1 MSTKSKFNEDD
12 IIYYFDVDPNRDP
25 TAWIK
30 ECRVLGKDIFDGYCV
45 TQTIYDIPY
54 PEHACEHLMFKTE
67 EGAHKHFYKWAKQIA
82 DCEEKWL
89 LKHKEVKNAI
99 LSL

>member
-12 IIYYFDVDPNRDP
+12 IIYYFDIDPDLEP

-30 ECRVLGKDIFDGYCV
+30 ECRVLGEDVFKGYRV

-54 PEHACEHLMFKTE
+54 PEHASEHLMFKTE
-67 EGAHKHFYKWAKQIA
+67 EDAHKHFYEWAKQIA
-82 DCEEKWL
+82 DREEKWL
-89 LKHKEVKNAI
+89 AAHKADR
-99 LSL
+99 L